1 MLAVIPAVRL
11 PITHT
16 QFFFFQFLLAFFCF
30 YNVLRSSCNSKS
42 IFNLYFYMSSSWLPW
57 QQAGLFHRAPG
68 TTAGPYK
75 INVHTDAQKMLILP
89 GPECLM
95 SLYSDLPRNILL
107 MLWNDSLDVRAAVW
121 APVSPVD
128 WQSGPMIAHCPWK
141 KIKIYTARSLF
152 HQLNFCCIRFAIDEQ
167 QTQMYWNTHS
177 DKCYPLLPSIHSS
190 STKISPFFTRL
201 GISFMGDNQI

>member
-1 MLAVIPAVRL
+1 
-11 PITHT
+11 
-16 QFFFFQFLLAFFCF
+16 
-30 YNVLRSSCNSKS
+30 
-42 IFNLYFYMSSSWLPW
+42 MSSGWLPW

-68 TTAGPYK
+68 TTTGPYK
-75 INVHTDAQKMLILP
+75 INVHTDAQKMLISP

-107 MLWNDSLDVRAAVW
+107 MLWSNSFTRCRRARSRAWVW

-177 DKCYPLLPSIHSS
+177 HKCYPLLPSIHSSIHSS